1 MIAEKEG
8 RLDILINNAGISGQ
22 FSAPSKLTPRDVE
35 EVYQTNVFGI
45 VRMMNTF
52 VPLLEN
58 LNNLLSSTYQVV

>member
-52 VPLLEN
+52 V
-58 LNNLLSSTYQVV
+58 LS